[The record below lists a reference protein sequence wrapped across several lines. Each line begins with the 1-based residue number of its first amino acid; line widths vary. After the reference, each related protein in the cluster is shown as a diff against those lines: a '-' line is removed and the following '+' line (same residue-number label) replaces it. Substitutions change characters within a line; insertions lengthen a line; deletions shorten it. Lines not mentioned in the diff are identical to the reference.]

1 MNERKILLLICDGLG
16 DRPVPELHGRTPLQ
30 AARKPAIDRI
40 ASSAMHGL
48 LYTIKPG
55 FIPGS
60 DTSHLSILGYDP
72 TEFYTGRG
80 PFEALGAGL
89 HLSKGDIAF
98 RCNFATVDAAGKIV
112 DRRAGRIREPET
124 AELASLVTGMQI
136 DGVNVTFR
144 ESTEHRC
151 VLVLSGKGL
160 GANVSDTDP
169 GETGSAVLRSE
180 PLDRDSAR
188 TAEILNKFTLQAS
201 RIFSASEVNRRRMEK
216 NLPPANTVL
225 ARSGGMYPELQPFS
239 LKHGMSFGA
248 VAAEGLIKGI
258 CLALGA
264 EVVTPPGATAG
275 MDTDLRAKGRAALKM
290 LETNDFVFIHVKP
303 TDVAG
308 HDGNAAG
315 KVSIIERVDGML
327 NDMLTEIGGD
337 VVFAMTADHSTPV
350 SEKEHTCDPVPL
362 MIYSKGLRSDGISSY
377 DEISAAGGSLNG
389 LRGLDMMPLLKGY
402 AQRNKKYGA

>member
-1 MNERKILLLICDGLG
+1 MSERKILLLICDGLG
-16 DRPVPELHGRTPLQ
+16 DRPVEELHGRTPLQ
-30 AARKPAIDRI
+30 AARKPATDRI

-72 TEFYTGRG
+72 AEFYTGRG

-89 HLSKGDIAF
+89 HLSRGDIAF
-98 RCNFATVDAAGKIV
+98 RCNFATVDSGGKIV

-124 AELASLVTGMQI
+124 AELASLVSNMRI
-136 DGVNVTFR
+136 DDVSVTFK

-151 VLVLSGKGL
+151 VLVLSGKDL

-169 GETGSAVLRSE
+169 GETGSPVLQSR
-180 PLDRDSAR
+180 PLDRHSAR
-188 TAEILNKFTLQAS
+188 TAEVLNKFTFQAS
-201 RIFSASEVNRRRMEK
+201 KILAGSEVNRKRIQR
-216 NLPPANTVL
+216 NLPPANTIL

-239 LKHGMSFGA
+239 VKHGMSFGA
-248 VAAEGLIKGI
+248 IAAEGLIKGI

-264 EVVTPPGATAG
+264 DVVTPAGATAG
-275 MDTDLRAKGRAALKM
+275 MDTNLGSKGKAVLKM
-290 LETNDFVFIHVKP
+290 LATNDFVFIHVKP
-303 TDVAG
+303 TDIAG

-315 KVSIIERVDGML
+315 KVSIIERVDAML
-327 NDMLTEIGGD
+327 NDIFAELDEN

-350 SEKEHTCDPVPL
+350 SAKEHTCDPVPL
-362 MIYSKGLRSDGISSY
+362 MIYSKGLRSDGISSF
-377 DEISAAGGSLNG
+377 DEISAARGSLNG
-389 LRGLDMMPLLKGY
+389 LRGLDIMPLLKGY